1 MLSLMVLI
9 YLAVTYLL
17 TGDANPL
24 YLLPAMAVDGVVLY
38 ALNKQ

>member
-1 MLSLMVLI
+1 MLSLMTLI
-9 YLAVTYLL
+9 YLAVTFFL

-24 YLLPAMAVDGVVLY
+24 YLVPAMAIDAAVLY

>member
-1 MLSLMVLI
+1 MLSLMTLV

-24 YLLPAMAVDGVVLY
+24 YLLPAMLVDGLALYVL
-38 ALNKQ
+38 NRQ